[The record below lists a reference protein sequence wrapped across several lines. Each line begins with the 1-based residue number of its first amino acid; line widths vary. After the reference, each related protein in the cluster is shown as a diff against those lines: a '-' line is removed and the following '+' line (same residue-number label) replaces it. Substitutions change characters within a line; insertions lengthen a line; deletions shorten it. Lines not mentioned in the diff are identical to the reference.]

1 MFPEWQTW
9 SEVKVY
15 KRNKGKETYAEKTK
29 TATTEAFS
37 EIIHTV

>member
-9 SEVKVY
+9 SENKVY
-15 KRNKGKETYAEKTK
+15 ERKKGKETCAEKTK

-37 EIIHTV
+37 EIIHPI